1 MLAAL
6 ILAAS
11 VSAAPT
17 PARLEAMVA
26 PAAGG
31 PIEVR
36 SIRCQVLG
44 DPTEYRCTWRQ
55 KRSGR
60 GAWGT
65 WSTILA
71 QDGETWILIDTPG
84 RASHP

>member
-6 ILAAS
+6 ILAAA
-11 VSAAPT
+11 VSAAPM
-17 PARLEAMVA
+17 PARLQALLA
-26 PAAGG
+26 PVGG
-31 PIEVR
+31 APVKVR
-36 SIRCQVLG
+36 SIHCKVLG
-44 DPTEYRCTWRQ
+44 DPTEHLCTWRQ

-60 GAWGT
+60 GAWET
-65 WSTILA
+65 WSAILA

>member
-6 ILAAS
+6 ILAAV

-17 PARLEAMVA
+17 PARLQALLA

-31 PIEVR
+31 PVKVR
-36 SIRCQVLG
+36 SIQCKVLG

-55 KRSGR
+55 KRSGD
-60 GAWGT
+60 GAWEP
-65 WSTILA
+65 WSAILA
-71 QDGETWILIDTPG
+71 QDGDTWILIDTPG
-84 RASHP
+84 RTSQP